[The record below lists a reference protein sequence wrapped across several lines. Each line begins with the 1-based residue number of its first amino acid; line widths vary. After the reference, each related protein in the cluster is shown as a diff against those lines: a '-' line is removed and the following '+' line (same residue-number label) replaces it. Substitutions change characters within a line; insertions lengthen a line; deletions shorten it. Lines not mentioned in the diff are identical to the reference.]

1 MYDVKQ
7 VVKNATSIYAVEEIT
22 IARPGSVA
30 WQQAFELADSLNCQV
45 PDTIEFVPACYE
57 DPEAAK
63 PIGED
68 HILEVKRDGEIRE
81 NCIAVI
87 CSGMPS
93 AAFPEIPE
101 AGGIGYQFIY
111 KGDQVYIT
119 NQHGATIE
127 VVK

>member
-1 MYDVKQ
+1 M
-7 VVKNATSIYAVEEIT
+7 T
-22 IARPGSVA
+22 
-30 WQQAFELADSLNCQV
+30 
-45 PDTIEFVPACYE
+45 
-57 DPEAAK
+57 K
-63 PIGED
+63 PISED
-68 HILEVKRDGEIRE
+68 LTLEVKRDGELRE

-87 CSGMPS
+87 CSGIPS
-93 AAFPEIPE
+93 AALPEVPE

>member
-7 VVKNATSIYAVEEIT
+7 VIKNATSIYAVEEIT
-22 IARPGSVA
+22 VARPGSVQ
-30 WQQAFELADSLNCQV
+30 WCQAFELADELNCLV
-45 PDTIEFVPACYE
+45 PDVIEFVPVCFS
-57 DPEAAK
+57 DPEMTK

-68 HILEVKRDGEIRE
+68 HTLEVQREGESRE

-87 CSGMPS
+87 CSSKPS
-93 AAFPEIPE
+93 AVFPAVPDV
-101 AGGIGYQFIY
+101 GGIGYQFIY
-111 KGDQVYIT
+111 KGDQVFIT